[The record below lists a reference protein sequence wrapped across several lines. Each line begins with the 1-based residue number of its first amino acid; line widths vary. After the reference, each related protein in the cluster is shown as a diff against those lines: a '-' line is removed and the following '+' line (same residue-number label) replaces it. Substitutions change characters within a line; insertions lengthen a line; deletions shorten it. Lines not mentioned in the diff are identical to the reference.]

1 MQALIAI
8 LFSGHLIGLALGGA
22 AGFGNAVVGRR
33 LSTVGPDVR
42 EHLFGVAHGLSTL
55 GMVGMAL
62 LIVTGPL
69 LIWLQFGGVNALSW
83 VFWLKMVLLV
93 ALIVDIIVMGR
104 LEAQAEGG
112 DLRTLK
118 RLPVLGA
125 VSILLL
131 IGIVLCAV
139 VAFE

>member
-8 LFSGHLIGLALGGA
+8 LFCGHLMGLALGGA

-33 LSTVGPDVR
+33 LLAAAPDVR
-42 EHLFGVAHGLSTL
+42 THLFGISHGLAAL
-55 GMVGMAL
+55 GKVGMGL

-69 LIWLQFGGVNALSW
+69 LIWLQFGGVEALSW

-93 ALIVDIIVMGR
+93 ALIADIIVIGR
-104 LEAQAEGG
+104 MEARAEGG
-112 DLRTLK
+112 DLSALK
-118 RLPVLGA
+118 RMPILGGL
-125 VSILLL
+125 SILLL

-139 VAFE
+139 VAFG